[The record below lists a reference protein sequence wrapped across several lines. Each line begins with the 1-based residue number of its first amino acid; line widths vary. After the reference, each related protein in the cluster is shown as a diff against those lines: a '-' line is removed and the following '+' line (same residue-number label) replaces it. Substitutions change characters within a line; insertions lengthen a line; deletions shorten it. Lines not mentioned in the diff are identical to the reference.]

1 MSHLVNE
8 LKLLFAQ
15 YFKNSEADMRTAL
28 AYKDAL
34 AGENEEKVILNIRM
48 YRKNSTGRFPT
59 VSDLIHGSQDQIEL
73 EWQAFKLRFI
83 SNMCNNLLY
92 IEIPSDVYTMK
103 KMVGEQRCD
112 SSTKEELVWIL
123 KEVKEIFISKK
134 MCGVDLCSLP
144 DINSG
149 KYIRV
154 SSSAVMLEDPKN
166 EEKDDGFSKIS
177 GLIDVKN

>member
-1 MSHLVNE
+1 MNNIVNE

-15 YFKNSEADMRTAL
+15 YFKTSETDMRTAL

-34 AGENEEKVILNIRM
+34 AGENEDTVIKNIRM

-59 VSDLIHGSQDQIEL
+59 VSDLIHGTQDQIEL
-73 EWQAFKLRFI
+73 EWQAFKLRFV
-83 SNMCNNLLY
+83 SNMCNNLLH

-103 KMVGEQRCD
+103 KMIGEQRCD

-144 DINSG
+144 DKNSG
-149 KYIRV
+149 KYIRI
-154 SSSAVMLEDPKN
+154 SESAVMIEAPDN
-166 EEKDDGFSKIS
+166 ERKDDGFSKLS
-177 GLIDVKN
+177 GLINVKN